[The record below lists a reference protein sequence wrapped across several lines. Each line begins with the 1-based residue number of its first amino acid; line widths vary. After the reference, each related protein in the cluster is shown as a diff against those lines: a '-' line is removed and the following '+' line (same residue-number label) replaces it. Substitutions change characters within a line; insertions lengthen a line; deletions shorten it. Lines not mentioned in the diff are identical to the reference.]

1 MLESDATN
9 YSPDW
14 RGLDQHCWSWCGV
27 RKDKGGMPDSRYI
40 LRMCVD
46 VRNSILRPMG
56 FPLDRP
62 PPGGTWR
69 GLIYRGDGSR
79 RINMAVTNVNITY
92 LANPWGL
99 ATDTE
104 RL

>member
-1 MLESDATN
+1 
-9 YSPDW
+9 
-14 RGLDQHCWSWCGV
+14 
-27 RKDKGGMPDSRYI
+27 
-40 LRMCVD
+40 
-46 VRNSILRPMG
+46 MG